1 MVFIIALNGVGFQ
14 GKDGL
19 GMNGVGF
26 GRLGFCLEVGRLNS
40 HRGLPARFALMHIG
54 SLIHFKG
61 SQQIRLRAYEFS
73 AQSLSLK
80 KINPAIINLS
90 TKQKGV
96 NDVKKGIF
104 GLMSALLIM
113 LLVGTQTQPII
124 VPTQTIKLHTI
135 IPAEPSTAQILDVK
149 N

>member
-1 MVFIIALNGVGFQ
+1 MAHSN
-14 GKDGL
+14 
-19 GMNGVGF
+19 
-26 GRLGFCLEVGRLNS
+26 
-40 HRGLPARFALMHIG
+40 
-54 SLIHFKG
+54 
-61 SQQIRLRAYEFS
+61 IRLRAYEFS

-124 VPTQTIKLHTI
+124 VPAKTIKLHTT
-135 IPAEPSTAQILDVK
+135 IPAEPSTAQIIDVK